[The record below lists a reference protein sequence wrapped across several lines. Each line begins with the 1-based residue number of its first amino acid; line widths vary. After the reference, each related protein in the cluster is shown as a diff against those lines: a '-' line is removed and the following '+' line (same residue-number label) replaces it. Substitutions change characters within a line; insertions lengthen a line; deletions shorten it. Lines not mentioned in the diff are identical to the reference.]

1 MKYKRKPINRIQKKV
16 GMNLEAP
23 FFSTERKIN
32 IRKCLVC
39 EQEFKKKERSIHITQ
54 SGRLTCAW
62 VSQFRMFP
70 VCDI

>member
-39 EQEFKKKERSIHITQ
+39 EQELKKKERSIHITHLV
-54 SGRLTCAW
+54 G
-62 VSQFRMFP
+62 
-70 VCDI
+70 